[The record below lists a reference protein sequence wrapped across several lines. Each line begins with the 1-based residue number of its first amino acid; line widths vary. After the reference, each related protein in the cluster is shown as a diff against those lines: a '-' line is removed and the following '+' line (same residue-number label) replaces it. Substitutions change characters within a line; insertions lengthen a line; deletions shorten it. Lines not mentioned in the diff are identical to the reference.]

1 MDQVIGVLRDPDF
14 GFPGDLSKVAEE
26 PGPVEDEPDK
36 YPLLAIE
43 AAAATFAA
51 LLEYR
56 SVNDSTFDFEEFA
69 RRWEDYERAPIVE
82 FINQTRDARLEWLR
96 ARHVYLEP

>member
-1 MDQVIGVLRDPDF
+1 MFFDPISGTYAQF
-14 GFPGDLSKVAEE
+14 GHPEE
-26 PGPVEDEPDK
+26 RGGILDTSTDEPDK

-56 SVNDSTFDFEEFA
+56 SVNDSTFDFEELA